1 MSSYR
6 SLSCAKRGM
15 ASASNQQVKY
25 IYELPYGQ
33 RNKLCRLLDAGGRWK
48 ELGFNFMHMDHISI
62 SLMEQAILRKESPT
76 DELLH
81 KWGEKNGTVNQL
93 FVYLYKM
100 KHMQAMLIIKD
111 FVSPKYHHLLD
122 REQTTELDS
131 ALLNS
136 NSNVYL
142 QSSPMLKGTAP
153 PPDSAMGATAYSK
166 NFYPD
171 DCHMNMDKGHS
182 LAKVNSSKVKMV
194 YPGLPGQGNRSPVQ
208 APQSTFPSV
217 TNNCYANGNNLYPQ
231 LPKFQP
237 SEDQKLSSTEG
248 KVQNVA
254 PERAQSSEG
263 RTNKQGAACA
273 AKEPSE
279 AQPLVN
285 TIPYEELKKATEGF
299 IDANILGKG
308 GFGTVYKGCWKDT
321 TVAVKRLHVKEKD
334 GDIRQEQSFKQSLTE
349 MKVLQSCR
357 IDNILPLY
365 GVSLDGPEPCIVYQF
380 MQNGSLE
387 DRLRCKHNTPSLI
400 WTQRGTIAKG
410 VARGLYFL
418 HTSLVDG
425 KPLIHGDIKSANIL
439 LDSNLE
445 PKIGDFGLTRYG
457 PEADQSMVVVSHVHG
472 TRYYLPH
479 EYLKSRQLST
489 KVDIY
494 SYGIVLL
501 ELATS
506 KHVYDR
512 RRKTRTLIETVQDCA
527 QSNQLD
533 SLRDTNAGD
542 ENQVIF
548 SLLIHLGQ
556 KCSSY
561 DRKDRPEME
570 QVLQQFRENPN
581 EAVRRLSQGAL
592 VPPSTPGSPS
602 PFDLQR
608 WYDIR
613 QGQATKPTNLT
624 PNSAFPTTPTNAQ
637 AASPKMSPTFPPR
650 TVLPSTSPPAPSVI
664 EKEVVAEAC
673 LPVMLEQP
681 VSSPEN
687 QLPMVSILGVTQG
700 AVSHSGEGS
709 VSEGATNAVAASP
722 AGLLEREPIIVT
734 RDLPGGELKL
744 PDLDELDLSCS
755 GLSPA
760 GMLKGE
766 PIIVTRDLRGGELKM
781 TDLDELDL
789 TSSGLLDDEDDDE
802 DYNSQYTGAESKSE
816 AVPRDARGQ

>member
-1 MSSYR
+1 MSSHR
-6 SLSCAKRGM
+6 SLSSAKRGM
-15 ASASNQQVKY
+15 ACASSQQVKY
-25 IYELPYGQ
+25 IYELPYAQ

-48 ELGFNFMHMDHISI
+48 ELGFNFMHMDQISI

-100 KHMQAMLIIKD
+100 RHMQAMLIIED
-111 FVSPKYHHLLD
+111 FVSPKYRHLLD
-122 REQTTELDS
+122 RQEKTQLDS
-131 ALLNS
+131 ALLS
-136 NSNVYL
+136 SSDMYL
-142 QSSPMLKGTAP
+142 HSSPMLKGTAP
-153 PPDSAMGATAYSK
+153 PADSTMGAAAYSK

-182 LAKVNSSKVKMV
+182 QAKVNSSKVKMV
-194 YPGLPGQGNRSPVQ
+194 YPGLPGQGNRSPLQV
-208 APQSTFPSV
+208 PQGTFPSV
-217 TNNCYANGNNLYPQ
+217 SNNCYANGNNLYPQ

-237 SEDQKLSSTEG
+237 CDEPKVSVPEG

-254 PERAQSSEG
+254 PVRAQSIEG
-263 RTNKQGAACA
+263 ASNKQGGACA
-273 AKEPSE
+273 AAKERIE
-279 AQPLVN
+279 AKPLVN
-285 TIPYEELKKATEGF
+285 TIPYDELKKATEGF
-299 IDANILGKG
+299 LDNKILGKG

-321 TVAVKRLHVKEKD
+321 IVAVKRLHVKEKD

-349 MKVLQSCR
+349 MEVLQSCR

-380 MQNGSLE
+380 MPNGSLE
-387 DRLRCKHNTPSLI
+387 DRLRCKHNTPSLN
-400 WTQRGTIAKG
+400 WTQRATVAKG

-418 HTSLVDG
+418 HTKLVGG

-439 LDSNLE
+439 LDTNLE
-445 PKIGDFGLTRYG
+445 PKIGDFGLTRCG
-457 PEADQSMVVVSHVHG
+457 PEADKSMVVVSHVHG

-570 QVLQQFRENPN
+570 QVLQQFKENPN
-581 EAVRRLSQGAL
+581 EAVRRLSQGTL
-592 VPPSTPGSPS
+592 MPPSQPGSPS

-613 QGQATKPTNLT
+613 QGQATKPTFLT
-624 PNSAFPTTPTNAQ
+624 PVTPLSTTPTNAA

-650 TVLPSTSPPAPSVI
+650 AAMPSASPPAAV
-664 EKEVVAEAC
+664 EKEISLEAC
-673 LPVMLEQP
+673 PPVMSQQP

-687 QLPMVSILGVTQG
+687 QLPIVSILGVTQSP
-700 AVSHSGEGS
+700 AQQS
-709 VSEGATNAVAASP
+709 SESSASDGTGNAVATSAV
-722 AGLLEREPIIVT
+722 AQLHEPMVFT
-734 RDLPGGELKL
+734 P
-744 PDLDELDLSCS
+744 
-755 GLSPA
+755 
-760 GMLKGE
+760 
-766 PIIVTRDLRGGELKM
+766 DLRGGELEM
-781 TDLDELDL
+781 PN
-789 TSSGLLDDEDDDE
+789 LDDIDLSSLSFLDDDDE
-802 DYNSQYTGAESKSE
+802 DYNSQYTGVESKSE
-816 AVPRDARGQ
+816 TDV

>member
-1 MSSYR
+1 MSSHR
-6 SLSCAKRGM
+6 SLNSSKRGM
-15 ASASNQQVKY
+15 ACASSQQVKY
-25 IYELPYGQ
+25 IYELPYAQ

-48 ELGFNFMHMDHISI
+48 ELGFNFMHMDHVSI

-111 FVSPKYHHLLD
+111 FVSPKYRYLLD
-122 REQTTELDS
+122 REETTQLDS
-131 ALLNS
+131 ALLSS
-136 NSNVYL
+136 NMYL
-142 QSSPMLKGTAP
+142 HSSPVLKGTAP
-153 PPDSAMGATAYSK
+153 PADSAMGAAAYSK

-182 LAKVNSSKVKMV
+182 QAKVNSSKVKMV
-194 YPGLPGQGNRSPVQ
+194 YPGLPGQGSRSPMQV
-208 APQSTFPSV
+208 PQSTLPSV

-231 LPKFQP
+231 LPKCQP
-237 SEDQKLSSTEG
+237 CDEPKPSSPEG

-254 PERAQSSEG
+254 PERVQSVDG
-263 RTNKQGAACA
+263 RSNRQGAAST

-279 AQPLVN
+279 GQPLVN
-285 TIPYEELKKATEGF
+285 TIPYEELRKATEGF
-299 IDANILGKG
+299 SDNKILGKG

-321 TVAVKRLHVKEKD
+321 IVAVKRLHVKEKD

-365 GVSLDGPEPCIVYQF
+365 GVSLDGPEPCIVYQY

-387 DRLRCKHNTPSLI
+387 DRLRCKHNTQTLN

-439 LDSNLE
+439 LDTNLE

-512 RRKTRTLIETVQDCA
+512 RRKTRTLIETVHDCA

-561 DRKDRPEME
+561 DRKERPEME
-570 QVLQQFRENPN
+570 QVLQQFKENPN
-581 EAVRRLSQGAL
+581 EAVRRLSQGTL
-592 VPPSTPGSPS
+592 IPPSQPGSPS

-613 QGQATKPTNLT
+613 QGQATKPTYLT
-624 PNSAFPTTPTNAQ
+624 PNTPLSTTPTNAA
-637 AASPKMSPTFPPR
+637 AASPKLSPTFPPHAL
-650 TVLPSTSPPAPSVI
+650 LPSTSPPATV
-664 EKEVVAEAC
+664 EKEIVPEVC
-673 LPVMLEQP
+673 LPAMLEQP
-681 VSSPEN
+681 LSSPDN
-687 QLPMVSILGVTQG
+687 QLPMVSILGVTQSP
-700 AVSHSGEGS
+700 AQHSGDAS
-709 VSEGATNAVAASP
+709 DGAGNAVATSAAAP
-722 AGLLEREPIIVT
+722 LHEAVVVT
-734 RDLPGGELKL
+734 P
-744 PDLDELDLSCS
+744 
-755 GLSPA
+755 
-760 GMLKGE
+760 
-766 PIIVTRDLRGGELKM
+766 DLRGGELKM
-781 TDLDELDL
+781 PNLDELDL
-789 TSSGLLDDEDDDE
+789 SSMSLLDDDE
-802 DYNSQYTGAESKSE
+802 DYNSQDTGLESKSE
-816 AVPRDARGQ
+816 AVSSEA

>member
-1 MSSYR
+1 MACSS
-6 SLSCAKRGM
+6 S
-15 ASASNQQVKY
+15 QQVKY
-25 IYELPYGQ
+25 IYELPYAQ
-33 RNKLCRLLDAGGRWK
+33 RNKLCRLLDAGVRWK
-48 ELGFNFMHMDHISI
+48 ELGFTFMHMDHTDI

-100 KHMQAMLIIKD
+100 RHMQAMLIIKD
-111 FVSPKYHHLLD
+111 FVSPKYRHLLD
-122 REQTTELDS
+122 REETTQLDS
-131 ALLNS
+131 ALLS
-136 NSNVYL
+136 SSTYL
-142 QSSPMLKGTAP
+142 HSSPMLKGTAP
-153 PPDSAMGATAYSK
+153 PPDATMGAAAYSK

-171 DCHMNMDKGHS
+171 DCHMNMDKGHAQ
-182 LAKVNSSKVKMV
+182 AKVNSSKVKMV
-194 YPGLPGQGNRSPVQ
+194 YPGLPGQGNGSPMQV
-208 APQSTFPSV
+208 PQGTFPSV
-217 TNNCYANGNNLYPQ
+217 SNNCYANGNNLYPQ
-231 LPKFQP
+231 LPKCQP
-237 SEDQKLSSTEG
+237 GGEPKMSSTEG

-254 PERAQSSEG
+254 PERAQSPEG
-263 RTNKQGAACA
+263 RSSRHGGACA
-273 AKEPSE
+273 AKELSE

-285 TIPYEELKKATEGF
+285 TIPYEELRKATEGF
-299 IDANILGKG
+299 NDSKILGKG

-380 MQNGSLE
+380 MPNGSLE
-387 DRLRCKHNTPSLI
+387 DRLRCKHNTPSLN
-400 WTQRGTIAKG
+400 WTQRGTVAKG

-418 HTSLVDG
+418 HTSLVGG

-439 LDSNLE
+439 LDTNLE

-457 PEADQSMVVVSHVHG
+457 PEADKSMVVVSHVHG

-506 KHVYDR
+506 KHVYDK
-512 RRKTRTLIETVQDCA
+512 RRKTKTLIETVQDCA

-533 SLRDTNAGD
+533 SLRDANAGD

-570 QVLQQFRENPN
+570 QVLQQFKENPN
-581 EAVRRLSQGAL
+581 EAVRRLSQGTL
-592 VPPSTPGSPS
+592 IPPSQPGSPS

-613 QGQATKPTNLT
+613 QGQATKPTFLT
-624 PNSAFPTTPTNAQ
+624 PITPLSTTPTNA
-637 AASPKMSPTFPPR
+637 AAVSPKMSPTFPPR
-650 TVLPSTSPPAPSVI
+650 AVLPSASPPVAV
-664 EKEVVAEAC
+664 EKEIAPEAFPPVV
-673 LPVMLEQP
+673 LDQP

-687 QLPMVSILGVTQG
+687 QLPIVSILGVTQSQAQLSSKSSDG
-700 AVSHSGEGS
+700 AANV
-709 VSEGATNAVAASP
+709 VATSAA
-722 AGLLEREPIIVT
+722 AQLHEPVVIT
-734 RDLPGGELKL
+734 GYLGGGELKL
-744 PDLDELDLSCS
+744 PDFDDLDLSS
-755 GLSPA
+755 MSF
-760 GMLKGE
+760 
-766 PIIVTRDLRGGELKM
+766 
-781 TDLDELDL
+781 LD
-789 TSSGLLDDEDDDE
+789 DDDE
-802 DYNSQYTGAESKSE
+802 DYNSQYTGVGSKSE
-816 AVPRDARGQ
+816 TEV

>member
-1 MSSYR
+1 MSSHR
-6 SLSCAKRGM
+6 SLSSAKRGM
-15 ASASNQQVKY
+15 ACASSQQVKY
-25 IYELPYGQ
+25 IYELPYAQ

-111 FVSPKYHHLLD
+111 FVSPKYRYLLD
-122 REQTTELDS
+122 REETTQLDS
-131 ALLNS
+131 ALLSS
-136 NSNVYL
+136 NMYL
-142 QSSPMLKGTAP
+142 HSSPMLKGTAP
-153 PPDSAMGATAYSK
+153 PVDSTMGAAAYSK

-182 LAKVNSSKVKMV
+182 QAKVNSSKVKMV

-208 APQSTFPSV
+208 VPQSTFPSV
-217 TNNCYANGNNLYPQ
+217 TNNCYANGDNLYPQ
-231 LPKFQP
+231 LPKCQP
-237 SEDQKLSSTEG
+237 CDEPKSSIPEG

-254 PERAQSSEG
+254 PERVQSAEG
-263 RTNKQGAACA
+263 RSNRQGAACA

-279 AQPLVN
+279 GQPLVN

-299 IDANILGKG
+299 SDNKILGKG

-321 TVAVKRLHVKEKD
+321 IVAVKRLHVKEKD
-334 GDIRQEQSFKQSLTE
+334 SDVRQEQSFKQSLTE

-365 GVSLDGPEPCIVYQF
+365 GVSLDGPEPCIVYQY

-387 DRLRCKHNTPSLI
+387 DRLRCKHNTQTLN

-439 LDSNLE
+439 LDTNLE

-457 PEADQSMVVVSHVHG
+457 PEADKSMVVVSHVHG

-512 RRKTRTLIETVQDCA
+512 RRKTRTLIETVHDCA

-561 DRKDRPEME
+561 DRKERPEME
-570 QVLQQFRENPN
+570 QVLQQFKENPN
-581 EAVRRLSQGAL
+581 EAVRRLSQGTL
-592 VPPSTPGSPS
+592 IPPSQPGSPS

-613 QGQATKPTNLT
+613 QGQATKPTYLT
-624 PNSAFPTTPTNAQ
+624 PNTPLSTTPTNAA
-637 AASPKMSPTFPPR
+637 AASPKMSPTFPLR
-650 TVLPSTSPPAPSVI
+650 AVLPSTSPPAAL
-664 EKEVVAEAC
+664 EKEIVPEAC
-673 LPVMLEQP
+673 LPAMLEQP
-681 VSSPEN
+681 LSSSEN
-687 QLPMVSILGVTQG
+687 QLPMVSILGVTQSPAQRPSESKTSDG
-700 AVSHSGEGS
+700 SG
-709 VSEGATNAVAASP
+709 NAVATSTAAP
-722 AGLLEREPIIVT
+722 LHEPVV
-734 RDLPGGELKL
+734 
-744 PDLDELDLSCS
+744 
-755 GLSPA
+755 
-760 GMLKGE
+760 
-766 PIIVTRDLRGGELKM
+766 VTRDLRGGELKM
-781 TDLDELDL
+781 PDLDELDL
-789 TSSGLLDDEDDDE
+789 SSMSLLDDDDE
-802 DYNSQYTGAESKSE
+802 DYNSQDTGVESTSE
-816 AVPRDARGQ
+816 AVSSEA

>member
-1 MSSYR
+1 MSSHR
-6 SLSCAKRGM
+6 SLSSAKRGM
-15 ASASNQQVKY
+15 ACASSQQVKY
-25 IYELPYGQ
+25 IYELPYAQ

-48 ELGFNFMHMDHISI
+48 ELGFNYMHMDQISM

-93 FVYLYKM
+93 FVFLYKM
-100 KHMQAMLIIKD
+100 KHMQAMLIIVD

-122 REQTTELDS
+122 REEKTQLDS
-131 ALLNS
+131 ALLS
-136 NSNVYL
+136 SSSMYL
-142 QSSPMLKGTAP
+142 HSSPMLKGTAP
-153 PPDSAMGATAYSK
+153 PADSTMGGAAYSK

-171 DCHMNMDKGHS
+171 DCHINMDKGHS
-182 LAKVNSSKVKMV
+182 QAKVNSSKVKMV
-194 YPGLPGQGNRSPVQ
+194 YSGLPGQGSRSPLQV
-208 APQSTFPSV
+208 PHGTFPSDS
-217 TNNCYANGNNLYPQ
+217 NNCYANGNNLYPQ
-231 LPKFQP
+231 LSKFQP
-237 SEDQKLSSTEG
+237 CEEPKLSSSNG

-254 PERAQSSEG
+254 PKRAQSAEI
-263 RTNKQGAACA
+263 RTNKQEGACA
-273 AKEPSE
+273 ATKEPIE
-279 AQPLVN
+279 PKTHVN
-285 TIPYEELKKATEGF
+285 SIPYDELKKATEGF
-299 IDANILGKG
+299 SDSNILGKG

-321 TVAVKRLHVKEKD
+321 VVAVKRLHVKEKD
-334 GDIRQEQSFKQSLTE
+334 GNILQEQSLKQSLTE
-349 MKVLQSCR
+349 MNVLQSCR

-365 GVSLDGPEPCIVYQF
+365 GVSLGGPEPCIVYQF
-380 MQNGSLE
+380 MPNGSLE
-387 DRLRCKHNTPSLI
+387 DRLRCKHNTPSLN
-400 WTQRGTIAKG
+400 WTQRATVAKG

-439 LDSNLE
+439 LDANLE
-445 PKIGDFGLTRYG
+445 PKIGDFGLTRCG
-457 PEADQSMVVVSHVHG
+457 PEADKSMVVVSHVHG

-570 QVLQQFRENPN
+570 QVLQQFKENPN
-581 EAVRRLSQGAL
+581 EAVRKLSQGTL
-592 VPPSTPGSPS
+592 MPPSQSGSPS

-613 QGQATKPTNLT
+613 QGQATKPTSLT
-624 PNSAFPTTPTNAQ
+624 PVAPLSTTPTNAA
-637 AASPKMSPTFPPR
+637 AASPKMSPTLPPR
-650 TVLPSTSPPAPSVI
+650 AALPSVSPPAAV
-664 EKEVVAEAC
+664 EKEISPEAC
-673 LPVMLEQP
+673 PPVMTEPP
-681 VSSPEN
+681 VSTPEN
-687 QLPMVSILGVTQG
+687 QLPIVSILGVTQNPAQQSSESNASNG
-700 AVSHSGEGS
+700 AG
-709 VSEGATNAVAASP
+709 NAVATSAVVQ
-722 AGLLEREPIIVT
+722 LHEPTVT
-734 RDLPGGELKL
+734 TPYLHGGELQM
-744 PDLDELDLSCS
+744 PNLDDFDLSS
-755 GLSPA
+755 
-760 GMLKGE
+760 
-766 PIIVTRDLRGGELKM
+766 LRFS
-781 TDLDELDL
+781 D
-789 TSSGLLDDEDDDE
+789 DDDE
-802 DYNSQYTGAESKSE
+802 EYNSQYTGVESKSE
-816 AVPRDARGQ
+816 TDV

>member
-1 MSSYR
+1 MSSHR
-6 SLSCAKRGM
+6 SLSSAKRGM
-15 ASASNQQVKY
+15 ACASSQQVKY
-25 IYELPYGQ
+25 IYELPYAQ

-48 ELGFNFMHMDHISI
+48 ELGFNFMHMDQISM

-93 FVYLYKM
+93 FVFLYKM
-100 KHMQAMLIIKD
+100 RHMQAMLIIVD
-111 FVSPKYHHLLD
+111 FVSPKYHYLLD
-122 REQTTELDS
+122 REEKTQLDS
-131 ALLNS
+131 ALLSSSS
-136 NSNVYL
+136 NLYL
-142 QSSPMLKGTAP
+142 PSSPMLKGTAP
-153 PPDSAMGATAYSK
+153 PPDSMMGGAAYSK

-171 DCHMNMDKGHS
+171 DCHMNMDKGNS
-182 LAKVNSSKVKMV
+182 QAKVNSSKVKMV
-194 YPGLPGQGNRSPVQ
+194 YSGLPGQGSRSPLQV
-208 APQSTFPSV
+208 PHGTFPSV
-217 TNNCYANGNNLYPQ
+217 SNNCYANGNNLYPQ
-231 LPKFQP
+231 LSKFQP
-237 SEDQKLSSTEG
+237 CEEPKPGSPEE
-248 KVQNVA
+248 KVQNVGSEK
-254 PERAQSSEG
+254 PQSAEG
-263 RTNKQGAACA
+263 KSNRQGGACAA
-273 AKEPSE
+273 AKEPIE
-279 AQPLVN
+279 PKTAVN

-299 IDANILGKG
+299 SDSKILGKG

-321 TVAVKRLHVKEKD
+321 VVAVKRLHVKEKD
-334 GDIRQEQSFKQSLTE
+334 GNILQQQSFKQALTE
-349 MKVLQSCR
+349 MNVLQSCR

-365 GVSLDGPEPCIVYQF
+365 GVSHDGPEPCIVYQF
-380 MQNGSLE
+380 MPNGSLE
-387 DRLRCKHNTPSLI
+387 DRLRCKHNTPSLN
-400 WTQRGTIAKG
+400 WTQRATVAKG

-418 HTSLVDG
+418 HTNLVDG

-439 LDSNLE
+439 LDANLE
-445 PKIGDFGLTRYG
+445 PKIGDFGLTRCG
-457 PEADQSMVVVSHVHG
+457 PEADKSMVVVSHVHG

-570 QVLQQFRENPN
+570 QVLQQFKENPN
-581 EAVRRLSQGAL
+581 EAVRRLSQGTL
-592 VPPSTPGSPS
+592 MPPSQPGSPS

-613 QGQATKPTNLT
+613 QGQATKPTFLT
-624 PNSAFPTTPTNAQ
+624 PVTPLSTTPTNAA

-650 TVLPSTSPPAPSVI
+650 AVLPSMSPPAAV
-664 EKEVVAEAC
+664 EKEVVPEAC
-673 LPVMLEQP
+673 PPVMTEP
-681 VSSPEN
+681 PMSSPEN
-687 QLPMVSILGVTQG
+687 QLPIVSILGVTQSLAQQSSESSARDRAG
-700 AVSHSGEGS
+700 NS
-709 VSEGATNAVAASP
+709 VATSAAAQLHRP
-722 AGLLEREPIIVT
+722 MVVT
-734 RDLPGGELKL
+734 HDLTGGELEM
-744 PDLDELDLSCS
+744 PN
-755 GLSPA
+755 
-760 GMLKGE
+760 
-766 PIIVTRDLRGGELKM
+766 
-781 TDLDELDL
+781 
-789 TSSGLLDDEDDDE
+789 LDDLEFSNLSLFDDDDDEE
-802 DYNSQYTGAESKSE
+802 DYNSQYTGIESKSE
-816 AVPRDARGQ
+816 TDV